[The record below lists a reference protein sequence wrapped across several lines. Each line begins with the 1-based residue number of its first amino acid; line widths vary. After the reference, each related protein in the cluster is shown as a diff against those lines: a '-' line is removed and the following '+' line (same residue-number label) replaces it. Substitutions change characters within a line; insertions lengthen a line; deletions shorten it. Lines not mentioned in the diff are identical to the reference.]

1 MELNKAI
8 NKLTEATDRNT
19 ESDGHFTIMKF
30 STGYKVL
37 MITPELCHADYIALA
52 TLDQKDTMEEAIE
65 EALERGIMS
74 KEEYESHVLEFEST
88 LD

>member
-1 MELNKAI
+1 MQLNKAI
-8 NKLTEATDRNT
+8 DKLTKATDKNT

-52 TLDQKDTMEEAIE
+52 SLEQKDTMEEAIE

-74 KEEYESHVLEFEST
+74 EEEYGSHVLEFEAT